1 MIVEDMLFA
10 TMNENVGEKGRN
22 GTSDGLSKN
31 GDDTSQEYSDK
42 VSTIKMIV
50 DDGIEGEVKVFE
62 RKGPRIEFVFE
73 GHGGEL

>member
-10 TMNENVGEKGRN
+10 TMHENVGEKGRN
-22 GTSDGLSKN
+22 GTSDGLSEN
-31 GDDTSQEYSDK
+31 GDDTSQEFSDK
-42 VSTIKMIV
+42 LSTIQMFI

-62 RKGPRIEFVFE
+62 RKRTRIEFVFE